1 MPTPRPD
8 PFLSRPV
15 VAALFASLGLGTV
28 LTARCWML
36 EGGVGVPDTL
46 FSDGHIVGT
55 TLGAEL
61 LWSGEPWAF
70 STERAA
76 WPSGARLR
84 PLLWPV
90 ALLAGVVGP
99 AIALT
104 LSWMLT
110 PALGVLGGASLAR
123 SLGAGSWGAALS
135 GTLLAWAPWVRTTLA
150 NGQVEQAALGGVAL
164 AWAAAVFSED
174 GGWVR
179 VGLAPTVMLALG
191 LAAPNLVLTAGI
203 GLGLLALV
211 RVLQSRRRLVRHGVV
226 LVLGLAA
233 CGVSA
238 AYHGAAFTEG
248 TDVFRPRERAP
259 DHVRRA
265 REAQGPI
272 AGWDAVDTA
281 QLEDATPT
289 ALFVPPGPR
298 AFERPAQHAPF
309 LGYGLLLAAIVGV
322 VRRPREALPLLGVG
336 VGFCVLSLG
345 ARLGLSAT
353 HYLPLPWAIVE
364 SLFPAVARSGSPYR
378 LATGAIVALSAAA
391 GVGASGWRLRAAIPV
406 LASLAWLET
415 TLLPGH
421 PLPFAP
427 LAVGGHGVL
436 DALAGSGPP
445 VLDLPLPLEG
455 ACEGQAAHYLAGVAR
470 HGRPYLHTAVAAN
483 RLHNFGEARGRVR
496 GVDQVLRSPGCAGAL
511 PGALKAA
518 ELGALVAHRDAQC
531 AISPEVEACLR
542 AALGAPLREDD
553 EAVVW
558 VLD

>member
-1 MPTPRPD
+1 MTSCRPD

-15 VAALFASLGLGTV
+15 VAALAASFGLGLM
-28 LTARCWML
+28 LTARCWTL

-70 STERAA
+70 ATERAA
-76 WPSGARLR
+76 WPGGARLR

-90 ALLAGVVGP
+90 ALLAGLVGP
-99 AIALT
+99 GIALT
-104 LSWMLT
+104 LAWMLT
-110 PALGVLGGASLAR
+110 PALGVLGGACLAR
-123 SLGAGSWGAALS
+123 GLGAGPWGAALS
-135 GTLLAWAPWVRTTLA
+135 GALLGWAPWVRTTLA

-164 AWAAAVFSED
+164 AWAAAVFSEE

-179 VGLAPTVMLALG
+179 VGLAPAVMLGLG
-191 LAAPNLVLTAGI
+191 LAAPNLVLTAGV
-203 GLGLLALV
+203 GLGLLAVV
-211 RVLQSRRRLVRHGVV
+211 RVLQSRRRLVRYGVV

-259 DHVRRA
+259 EHVRRA

-309 LGYGLLLAAIVGV
+309 LGYGLLLAALVGV
-322 VRRPREALPLLGVG
+322 IRRPREALPLVG
-336 VGFCVLSLG
+336 VGAAFCVLSLG

-353 HYLPLPWAIVE
+353 HYLPLPWALVE
-364 SLFPAVARSGSPYR
+364 WVVPAVARSGSPYR
-378 LATGAIVALSAAA
+378 LATGAIVAFAAAA
-391 GVGASGWRLRAAIPV
+391 GVGVSGLRLRFLVPV
-406 LASLAWLET
+406 LSILAWMET

-421 PLPFAP
+421 PLPLSP
-427 LAVGGHGVL
+427 LPVGGHGTL
-436 DALAGSGPP
+436 DALAGSGSP

-470 HGRPYLHTAVAAN
+470 HERPYLHTAVAAN
-483 RLHNFGEARGRVR
+483 RLHNFGDARGRVR
-496 GVDQVLRSPGCAGAL
+496 SVDEVLRSPGCAAAL
-511 PGALKAA
+511 PGALSAA
-518 ELGALVAHRDAQC
+518 GLGALVAHRDAQC
-531 AISPEVEACLR
+531 AVTPTVEACLR
-542 AALGAPLREDD
+542 AALGAPVREDA

-558 VLD
+558 LLD